1 MAKLQTKATAGFNAG
16 SAYSVKYIRLKD
28 IFIDPE
34 IASVFTVSEK
44 VLEEIKQKIIA
55 FGYNKEEPV
64 VIWKGHNNTLLDG
77 RTRYTAAME
86 AGLDEI
92 PYVEREFES
101 REEAILYTFERQ
113 VVRRNL
119 TNSEIM
125 AAARMIKSRKASD
138 GTDRAADIL
147 AARLGISA
155 ATLFQAK
162 AIEKEAP
169 EEIREAV
176 EKGEMS
182 IKKGYKKT
190 KGLDDTK
197 EENFTANDAQ
207 GLPENASFLKGA
219 VILLIEAGQRA
230 AAELL
235 INHFLKKNERRG
247 FYGLLPEAISAQLPR
262 LPLVVQ

>member
-1 MAKLQTKATAGFNAG
+1 MAKLQATQTAGFNAG
-16 SAYSVKYIRLKD
+16 NTYTVKYIRLKD
-28 IFIDPE
+28 IVIDPE
-34 IASVFTVSEK
+34 IANVFTISEK
-44 VLEEIKQKIIA
+44 VLEEIKQKIMA

-64 VIWKGHNNTLLDG
+64 VIWKGHNNILLDG

-92 PYVEREFES
+92 PYVEREFEN

-125 AAARMIKSRKASD
+125 AAARMIKGRKAND
-138 GTDRAADIL
+138 GTGRAADIL

-155 ATLFQAK
+155 ATLFQAR
-162 AIEKEAP
+162 AIEKDAP
-169 EEIREAV
+169 DEIKEAV
-176 EKGEMS
+176 EKGDMS

-190 KGLDDTK
+190 KGIDEEK
-197 EENFTANDAQ
+197 EFTVNDAQ
-207 GLPENASFLKGA
+207 SLPGNVSFLKSS
-219 VILLIEAGQRA
+219 VTLLVDAGQRS

-235 INHFLKKNERRG
+235 INHFLKKNEKRG
-247 FYGLLPEAISAQLPR
+247 FYGLLPEAVSAQLPR
-262 LPLVVQ
+262 LPLVVR